1 MSLPYAAECSTGV
14 SRGRAPPSGYV
25 FCRRPV
31 LMGGQKP
38 AMFERRSELLG
49 LTCRLQDLALTA
61 LAFPV
66 AYWVRIRILTR
77 LVSPQLVRPDIY
89 PLREYWA
96 LFIGTLVIWFVG
108 GYVLRIYRDVE
119 LRNRQELA
127 G

>member
-1 MSLPYAAECSTGV
+1 
-14 SRGRAPPSGYV
+14 
-25 FCRRPV
+25 
-31 LMGGQKP
+31 MGGQKP

-49 LTCRLQDLALTA
+49 LICRLQDLALTA

-77 LVSPQLVRPDIY
+77 LVSPRLVRPDIY

-108 GYVLRIYRDVE
+108 GHLIRIYHDDQ
-119 LRNRQELA
+119 LRKRQAIA
-127 G
+127 GDN